1 MTLTRIPWR
10 KLSLVLALVF
20 IIQLTIHGVVA
31 PLKPGEISLEIPEAG
46 AKLEANSTTQISTAP
61 ITYLKLHIARNASDI
76 DYGSIHTRINTEA
89 SDTLM
94 TTTGTVDG
102 ILCNLDLNRHGGFQL
117 AEGRN
122 SIEVDYLDH
131 FHRLHYASFLLDR
144 GTGRPPRLLAASGPP
159 VRITGQKYAVV
170 VGVAKY
176 QNAGAGL
183 VNLRYADRD
192 ADSFRSFL
200 ESPSGGSFPKQNILT
215 LLNEDATNE
224 ALRSALFTFLSKPRP
239 DDLVVIYLAGHGSPD
254 PNDSRNLYFLT
265 YDTKVD
271 DMGGTAFPMF
281 QFQDVFDRVL
291 KARRVITFVDSC
303 HSFGITGEKNLGG
316 QHNNLINQYI
326 QRFASNGE
334 RAVLTASNTS
344 ELSFEDSRWGGGH
357 GVFTYYLLKGLARD
371 ADANRDGTV
380 TIAEL
385 STFLRDKVTGDTDG
399 RQNPQAIVGG
409 VGNIP
414 VSAVGREL
422 ASVHGPV
429 HDLPVRTGGR

>member
-1 MTLTRIPWR
+1 MNFAKSSFGKVFLLT
-10 KLSLVLALVF
+10 ALLLWV
-20 IIQLTIHGVVA
+20 QLPGRSVVV
-31 PLKPGEISLEIPEAG
+31 PLKPGEITLEIPEAS
-46 AKLEANSTTQISTAP
+46 AKVEANSSAQLSTAP
-61 ITYLKLHIARNASDI
+61 VTYLKVHIARNSSDI

-89 SDTLM
+89 ADTLM
-94 TTTGTVDG
+94 TTTGTTDG

-117 AEGRN
+117 VDGRN
-122 SIEVDYLDH
+122 SVEVDYMDH

-144 GTGRPPRLLAASGPP
+144 GNGKAPRLLPASGPP
-159 VRITGQKYAVV
+159 ARINGQKYAVV

-183 VNLRYADRD
+183 TNLRYADRD
-192 ADSFRSFL
+192 ADSFRTFL

-224 ALRSALFTFLSKPRP
+224 ALRSALFTFLSKPHP
-239 DDLVVIYLAGHGSPD
+239 EDLVVIYLAGHGSPD

-265 YDTKVD
+265 YDTKID

-303 HSFGITGEKNLGG
+303 HSFGISGEKNLGRPS
-316 QHNNLINQYI
+316 NNLINQYI

-344 ELSFEDSRWGGGH
+344 ELSFEDERWGGGH
-357 GVFTYYLLKGLARD
+357 GVFTYYLLKGLSRE
-371 ADANRDGTV
+371 ADANHDGTV
-380 TIAEL
+380 TVAEL
-385 STFLRDKVTGDTDG
+385 SSFLRDKVTTDTAG

-414 VSAVGREL
+414 VSAVGRETA
-422 ASVHGPV
+422 ASGSAG
-429 HDLPVRTGGR
+429 TGQPGR

>member
-1 MTLTRIPWR
+1 MTVTRNTVQ
-10 KLSLVLALVF
+10 KLSLVITLLLV
-20 IIQLTIHGVVA
+20 IQLPGHSVVA

-46 AKLEANSTTQISTAP
+46 ANLEANSTAQMSTAP
-61 ITYLKLHIARNASDI
+61 ITYLKLHIARNPTDI

-94 TTTGTVDG
+94 TTTGTADG

-117 AEGRN
+117 IEGRN

-144 GTGRPPRLLAASGPP
+144 GKGRPARFPPGPP

-192 ADSFRSFL
+192 ADSFRQFL

-224 ALRSALFTFLSKPRP
+224 ALRSGLFTFLSKPRL

-265 YDTKVD
+265 YDTKVE

-291 KARRVITFVDSC
+291 KAKRVITFVDSC
-303 HSFGITGEKNLGG
+303 HSFGISGEKNLGG

-344 ELSFEDSRWGGGH
+344 ELSFEDERWGGGH
-357 GVFTYYLLKGLARD
+357 GVFTYYLLKGLTRD
-371 ADANRDGTV
+371 ADTNRDGTV
-380 TIAEL
+380 TVAEL

-414 VSAVGREL
+414 VSAVGREV
-422 ASVHGPV
+422 ASAP
-429 HDLPVRTGGR
+429 DLLLRTGGR